1 VEVRD
6 KFYELDTLIW
16 DALTE
21 HEINEQMQQ
30 VPRMQDK
37 IKALTQKG
45 PKLLEALE
53 QRVQGRLWNSQ
64 SIVE

>member
-45 PKLLEALE
+45 PKLLARIIHGGVDFLE
-53 QRVQGRLWNSQ
+53 LSGD
-64 SIVE
+64 